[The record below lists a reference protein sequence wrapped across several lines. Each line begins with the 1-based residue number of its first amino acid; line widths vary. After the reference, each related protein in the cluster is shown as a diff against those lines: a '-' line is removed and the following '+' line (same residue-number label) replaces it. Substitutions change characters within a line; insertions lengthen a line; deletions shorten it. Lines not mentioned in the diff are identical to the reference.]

1 MNDNWNIPQSA
12 SQNDKIQ
19 AWLLDGREI
28 TTWDAIM
35 MFGCT
40 RLSARIWDL
49 RERGLDIKV
58 RRKITPSGSTVA
70 VYYLE
75 QQCTYEG

>member
-1 MNDNWNIPQSA
+1 MNDNQNLTSCA

-19 AWLLDGREI
+19 AWLEEGRSI
-28 TTWDAIM
+28 TSWDAIM

-49 RERGLDIKV
+49 RERGLDIEV
-58 RRKITPSGSTVA
+58 HRKIVPSGTTVA
-70 VYYLE
+70 VYSLRSNNK
-75 QQCTYEG
+75 

>member
-1 MNDNWNIPQSA
+1 MNDNPNVVSCA

-19 AWLLDGREI
+19 AWLEDGRSI
-28 TTWDAIM
+28 TSWDAIM

-49 RERGLDIKV
+49 RERGLDIEV
-58 RRKITPSGSTVA
+58 RRKIVPSGATVA
-70 VYYLE
+70 VYSLRK
-75 QQCTYEG
+75 

>member
-1 MNDNWNIPQSA
+1 MDNNENLQSCQ

-19 AWLLDGREI
+19 AWLLEGRPI
-28 TTWDAIM
+28 TSWQAIM

-40 RLSARIWDL
+40 RLSARIYNL

-58 RRKITPSGSTVA
+58 RKKITSKGSYIA
-70 VYYLE
+70 EYYI
-75 QQCTYEG
+75 